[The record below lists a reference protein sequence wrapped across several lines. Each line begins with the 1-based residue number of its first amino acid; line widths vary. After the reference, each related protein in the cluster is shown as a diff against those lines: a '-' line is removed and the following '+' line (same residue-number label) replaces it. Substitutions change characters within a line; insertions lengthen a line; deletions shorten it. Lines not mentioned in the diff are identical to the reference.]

1 MRLNWLVSGRTLKS
15 ALAVLAFGG
24 LVAAS
29 CTFNPGPAGSNPTGS
44 SGTGYGGSG
53 ILGQANSGGH
63 VTGAAAS
70 TGTTGTAGSSGVTPG
85 LGDGANCGLQ
95 NYGLQNVPP
104 DLLII
109 QDKSGSM
116 GNDFT
121 DTRCMRGTMCVTKW
135 SAIVPA
141 INSVVSATDTTIR
154 WGLKYFANNG
164 GCGVTDGAA
173 VPIAPNNGPA
183 IAMSLMNTQPGGST
197 PTRLAVMSGV
207 AYLQTVADPNPK
219 FILLAT
225 DGLPNCIPGGA
236 DAQADD
242 TAGAVAAVQASLM
255 AGIPVFVVG
264 VGNVA
269 MAQATL
275 NMLAD
280 AGGKPQAGMT
290 HYYPVGS
297 EMDLVNV
304 LKTIGGMIASCSFGL
319 GTAPPD
325 PTNIGVYANGNVS
338 MKIPKD
344 VTHQNGWDYG
354 AGMKSIVLYG
364 PACDA
369 VKAGTTKTV
378 QAAYGCPGVVVP

>member
-24 LVAAS
+24 LLAAS
-29 CTFNPGPAGSNPTGS
+29 CTFNPGPAGSATGS
-44 SGTGYGGSG
+44 SGTGFGGSG

-63 VTGAAAS
+63 VTGGAAS
-70 TGTTGTAGSSGVTPG
+70 TGNTGTAGGSGVTPG
-85 LGDGANCGLQ
+85 LDGANCGLQ
-95 NYGLQNVPP
+95 NFGLQNIPP

-109 QDKSGSM
+109 EDKSGSM

-141 INSVVSATDTTIR
+141 INMVVAATDTTIR

-173 VPIAPNNGPA
+173 VPIGPNNSGP

-197 PTRLAVMSGV
+197 PTRLAVQSGV
-207 AYLQTVADPNPK
+207 AYLQTVMDPNPK

-242 TAGAVAAVQASLM
+242 TAGAVQAVKDAAA
-255 AGIPVFVVG
+255 AGFPVFVVG

-269 MAQATL
+269 MADATL

-297 EMDLVNV
+297 GAQLVSV
-304 LKTIGGMIASCSFGL
+304 LQTIGGMIASCSFAL
-319 GTAPPD
+319 GSPPPD
-325 PTNIGVYANGNVS
+325 PTNVGVYANNNVS

-354 AGMKSIVLYG
+354 TGMKSVILYG

-369 VKAGTTKTV
+369 VKNMTTKTI